1 MSGGQGGP
9 SAGFGGNDK
18 SSDVELQAMIA
29 DVMPKF
35 QLLTWDDEE
44 SGISLQYQLFIP
56 DDYDESQTYPLL
68 QFIPD
73 SSVVGREADTVLS
86 QGWGGLIWATEAEQA
101 KHPCFVMVPV
111 FTDTVVDDNFNHSDQ
126 IEAAVKQ
133 LYA

>member
-44 SGISLQYQLFIP
+44 SSTSLQYQLINP
-56 DDYDESQTYPLL
+56 ENYDVGQTYPLL

-73 SSVVGREADTVLS
+73 SSVVGGEADSVRTRA
-86 QGWGGLIWATEAEQA
+86 G
-101 KHPCFVMVPV
+101 
-111 FTDTVVDDNFNHSDQ
+111 VD
-126 IEAAVKQ
+126 
-133 LYA
+133 